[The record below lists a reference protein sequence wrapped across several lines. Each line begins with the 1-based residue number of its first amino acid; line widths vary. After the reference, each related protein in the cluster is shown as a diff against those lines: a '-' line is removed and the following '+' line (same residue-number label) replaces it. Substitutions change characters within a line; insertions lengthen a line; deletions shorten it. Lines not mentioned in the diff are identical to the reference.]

1 MKIKCFIVALAVSS
15 MTAETLKINSITPQ
29 QDDLPEPLMM
39 TETENEV
46 DVDADADVG
55 ADNQQFMK
63 MMRQYG

>member
-15 MTAETLKINSITPQ
+15 MTAEALKINSITPQ
-29 QDDLPEPLMM
+29 QEDLPEPLMM

-46 DVDADADVG
+46 D

>member
-15 MTAETLKINSITPQ
+15 MTAEALKINSIATQ
-29 QDDLPEPLMM
+29 QDALPEPLMM

-46 DVDADADVG
+46 DADADADVG

>member
-15 MTAETLKINSITPQ
+15 MTAEALKINSIATQ
-29 QDDLPEPLMM
+29 QDALPEPLMM
-39 TETENEV
+39 TETENE
-46 DVDADADVG
+46 VDADADVG